1 MVDGTARSNGERRAR
16 ARRPREAIANITV
29 ANGFACVFHVRTA
42 AGWRGAPGVRL
53 CALCQDCFV
62 VLCAAVVL
70 CAKRTARTLLFKLN
84 HFEIRFQ
91 SDWLEIC
98 NVLIGLTILCG
109 THTCLRHVLTI
120 PVPPRGTGQA
130 NVEGTGLGLG

>member
-1 MVDGTARSNGERRAR
+1 MCVVCVVCDGDARAGAFGVAAR
-16 ARRPREAIANITV
+16 ARRRLMV
-29 ANGFACVFHVRTA
+29 DGM
-42 AGWRGAPGVRL
+42 RL

-120 PVPPRGTGQA
+120 PVPPGGMGQV
-130 NVEGTGLGLG
+130 NVEGTGLGLY